1 MLDKYIYTFL
11 HFIMKHAGQLNS
23 WAWRKHVKILEKK
36 RIFRLQSKNGVKHD
50 HVNKDH
56 ANEKDK
62 K

>member
-1 MLDKYIYTFL
+1 M
-11 HFIMKHAGQLNS
+11 
-23 WAWRKHVKILEKK
+23 K
-36 RIFRLQSKNGVKHD
+36 RIFRLQSKNDVKHD